1 MQAGFHQRSASVLL
15 FSSPRIRVRRHAL
28 SCRHRPF
35 KALQG
40 LSPDDGISFF
50 QRTPVI
56 GLRCYRDTRLR
67 DDT

>member
-1 MQAGFHQRSASVLL
+1 MPGSKRSASKCPLL
-15 FSSPRIRVRRHAL
+15 SSLKIRERSHAL

-35 KALQG
+35 KDLQG
-40 LSPDDGISFF
+40 LSHDDGISFF